1 MFARLKNAVSVC
13 KCPNSTS
20 TGADSTGTAAL
31 LESAGCRLAPVM
43 EASKNRTA
51 TPLGGVSRIVKLI
64 GTLPFG
70 FMEFMEPTQAAK
82 TMPLRIASAKGMVR
96 LMDNPPEL
104 VPIWQRHT
112 PATLGLTSFFPID
125 AEP

>member
-13 KCPNSTS
+13 RCPNSTS
-20 TGADSTGTAAL
+20 TGDDSTGTAAL

-64 GTLPFG
+64 GTLPLG
-70 FMEFMEPTQAAK
+70 FMEFMEPPQAAK
-82 TMPLRIASAKGMVR
+82 TMLLRSASAKGMVR
-96 LMDNPPEL
+96 LMEYPPAIVSMWEKLEL
-104 VPIWQRHT
+104 GT
-112 PATLGLTSFFPID
+112 
-125 AEP
+125 

>member
-13 KCPNSTS
+13 RCPNSTS
-20 TGADSTGTAAL
+20 TGDDSTGTAAL

-64 GTLPFG
+64 GTLPLG
-70 FMEFMEPTQAAK
+70 FTEFMEPPQAAK
-82 TMPLRIASAKGMVR
+82 TLLPSNASPKGMVR

-104 VPIWQRHT
+104 VPIWERHT
-112 PATLGLTSFFPID
+112 PAT
-125 AEP
+125 

>member
-13 KCPNSTS
+13 RCPNSTS
-20 TGADSTGTAAL
+20 TGDDSTGTAAL

-64 GTLPFG
+64 GTLPLG
-70 FMEFMEPTQAAK
+70 LMEFLEPPQPAK
-82 TMPLRIASAKGMVR
+82 TILLRSASAKGMVR
-96 LMDNPPEL
+96 LMEYP
-104 VPIWQRHT
+104 
-112 PATLGLTSFFPID
+112 PATVSMWEKLELGT
-125 AEP
+125 